1 MTLLKLL
8 ACIQNTFNTNSTI
21 QTVISFAGLYF
32 SVYFLGGVGR
42 KLREARG
49 VFGMVGEGKENGKA
63 HQTQSPA
70 LVTHIT
76 LVFEQGTGSGGRV

>member
-1 MTLLKLL
+1 MDDTSVVQFHLK
-8 ACIQNTFNTNSTI
+8 QS
-21 QTVISFAGLYF
+21 S
-32 SVYFLGGVGR
+32 YFLGGVGR